1 MIGFLRGVKMT
12 VYIEYVFID
21 NFFIDLMLFKTA
33 FKITGR
39 EVSRLRLI
47 TCSALGAVFALIYP
61 LITDN
66 ALIITIAKILF
77 GLLLTFSAAKF
88 YSAKEYASFTAVFL
102 GLTFF
107 TGGAIIGAFSLFGIE
122 YSSEIS
128 IAFMVLPVYILIR
141 FMTALI
147 RYFYRAK
154 DLSGL
159 VVKTEIV
166 CGGKSV
172 VLRGF
177 FDTGNALYDGLTP
190 VIVVSS
196 RAVAPIITPA
206 LLKSAKRITVHTAVG
221 TEKKISFKPDMLVIY
236 SGEIKNIFYN
246 VRVCVADKTFNGYD
260 AILNLAFKE
269 AKNER
274 IAV

>member
-1 MIGFLRGVKMT
+1 MT

-21 NFFIDLMLFKTA
+21 NFFIDLMLFNTA

-47 TCSALGAVFALIYP
+47 MCSAFGAVFALIYP
-61 LITDN
+61 LITEN
-66 ALIITIAKILF
+66 AVIITSAKILF
-77 GLLLTFSAAKF
+77 GLFLTFCVAKF
-88 YSAKEYASFTAVFL
+88 SSAKEYAAFTAVFL
-102 GLTFF
+102 GLTFL
-107 TGGAIIGAFSLFGIE
+107 TGGAIIGAFNILGIE

-128 IAFMVLPVYILIR
+128 IALMVLPVYILIR
-141 FMTALI
+141 FITALI

-159 VVKTEIV
+159 IVKTEIFF
-166 CGGKSV
+166 GGKCATV
-172 VLRGF
+172 RGF
-177 FDTGNALYDGLTP
+177 FDTGNALYDELMP

-196 RAVAPIITPA
+196 RAIAPIITPA
-206 LLKSAKRITVHTAVG
+206 LLKNAKYITVNTAVG
-221 TEKKISFKPDMLVIY
+221 KEKKISFKPDMLVIY

-260 AILNLAFKE
+260 AVLHCALKE
-269 AKNER
+269 VKNER
-274 IAV
+274 VAV